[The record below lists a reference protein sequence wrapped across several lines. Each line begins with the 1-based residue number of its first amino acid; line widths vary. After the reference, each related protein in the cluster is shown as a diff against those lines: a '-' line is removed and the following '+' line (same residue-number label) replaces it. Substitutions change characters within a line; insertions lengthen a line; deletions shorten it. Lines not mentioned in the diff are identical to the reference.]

1 MIETS
6 NARSLANRVELKI
19 VTQKTHSF
27 TSHLKPILPSYRD
40 GTRATIST
48 RVTHTLWHQ
57 KIKDSTNYQ
66 RIEKRDFGAIP

>member
-6 NARSLANRVELKI
+6 NAHSLDNHVELKI
-19 VTQKTHSF
+19 VTQKTQPFASY
-27 TSHLKPILPSYRD
+27 LEPILPSYRD
-40 GTRATIST
+40 RTHATVPT

-66 RIEKRDFGAIP
+66 RIEARDFGAIP

>member
-6 NARSLANRVELKI
+6 NARSVDNHVELKI
-19 VTQKTHSF
+19 VTQKTHTF
-27 TSHLKPILPSYRD
+27 TSHLEPILPSYRD
-40 GTRATIST
+40 GTHATVSI
-48 RVTHTLWHQ
+48 RVTHTLWYQ